1 MMLHKSA
8 FATLGDKLRH
18 RYYPRYARATAN
30 RNSRPPIRNC
40 YSDSR
45 LTFEAPAPGAAM
57 KLNLR
62 HLHAFREVAQLG
74 SISAAARAVHL
85 TQPAVTQAI
94 AQIEEHF
101 GARLFSRS
109 STGMQPT
116 AAGEVCAERI
126 DRALRA
132 LHDGIVELRGSAS
145 RDPGSLIHIMHGM
158 RTAQLRALTAIA
170 QHRNFTLAA
179 RSSQMAQ
186 PTIHRAARELE
197 RLLGVA
203 LFEKTSYGIVPTS
216 GAEYLA
222 RRAGVAFA
230 ELEQARAEIAALGG
244 NEQGRTVAGACSM
257 AQHPFLIPEAFIE
270 FTLHCPEH
278 CISILNGTY
287 EHLVAS
293 LRIGETDFL
302 IGPLR
307 SSDLPHDVVQEH
319 LFDDPLGVIV
329 RTDHPLA
336 RRKRLTAADMLRYPW
351 IAPRRGAPLRSD
363 FETLFQLAGIPAPE
377 RPLECNSLSSARA
390 FLHATNR
397 MMLVSPHHFR
407 DELQAGTFTLI
418 AHPDGPVV
426 RPMGL
431 ISRRDWRP
439 TRTQASLLE
448 VIRQRSRT
456 AQEWAVGAARRGTQP
471 AVPES
476 ASRAAAPA
484 PFVQPFSSSSQ
495 GLTG

>member
-1 MMLHKSA
+1 
-8 FATLGDKLRH
+8 
-18 RYYPRYARATAN
+18 
-30 RNSRPPIRNC
+30 
-40 YSDSR
+40 
-45 LTFEAPAPGAAM
+45 M

-74 SISAAARAVHL
+74 SISAAARSVHL

-94 AQIEEHF
+94 AQIEGHF
-101 GARLFSRS
+101 GARLFVRS
-109 STGMQPT
+109 STGMQLT
-116 AAGEVCAERI
+116 AAGEICAERI
-126 DRALRA
+126 GRALRA
-132 LHDGIVELRGSAS
+132 LQEGIVELRGGG
-145 RDPGSLIHIMHGM
+145 RDAVSLMHIMHGM

-179 RSSQMAQ
+179 RSSHMAQ

-197 RLLGVA
+197 RLLQVA

-230 ELEQARAEIAALGG
+230 ELEQARAEIAALNG
-244 NEQGRTVAGACSM
+244 NEQGRTVVGACSM
-257 AQHPFLIPEAFIE
+257 AQHPFLIPDAFIE
-270 FTLHCPEH
+270 FTLRCPEH
-278 CISILNGTY
+278 GISILNGTY

-293 LRIGETDFL
+293 LRIGETDFM

-319 LFDDPLGVIV
+319 LFDDPLGIIV
-329 RTDHPLA
+329 RADHPLA
-336 RRKRLTAADMLRYPW
+336 RRKRLTIADLSRYPW
-351 IAPRRGAPLRSD
+351 IAPRKGAPLRAD

-377 RPLECNSLSSARA
+377 RPVECNSLSSVRA
-390 FLHATNR
+390 FLLASTR

-407 DELQAGTFTLI
+407 DDLQAGTLALI
-418 AHPDGPVV
+418 AHPVGPVV

-431 ISRRDWRP
+431 ILRRDWRP
-439 TRTQASLLE
+439 TTTQAGLLE

-456 AQEWAVGAARRGTQP
+456 AQEWAVGNARLP
-471 AVPES
+471 AES
-476 ASRAAAPA
+476 HPRNPA
-484 PFVQPFSSSSQ
+484 PSTAGMPSLNTTVVSGVAGSV
-495 GLTG
+495 

>member
-1 MMLHKSA
+1 
-8 FATLGDKLRH
+8 
-18 RYYPRYARATAN
+18 
-30 RNSRPPIRNC
+30 
-40 YSDSR
+40 
-45 LTFEAPAPGAAM
+45 M

-74 SISAAARAVHL
+74 SISAAARSVHL

-94 AQIEEHF
+94 AQIEAHF
-101 GARLFSRS
+101 GARLFARS
-109 STGMQPT
+109 STGMHVT
-116 AAGEVCAERI
+116 AAGKICAERI

-132 LHDGIVELRGSAS
+132 LNDGIVELRGSSRRDSAS
-145 RDPGSLIHIMHGM
+145 VVHIMHGM
-158 RTAQLRALTAIA
+158 RTAQLRALTAIT

-179 RSSQMAQ
+179 RSSNMAQ

-197 RLLGVA
+197 RLLEA
-203 LFEKTSYGIVPTS
+203 PLFEKTSFGIVPTS

-230 ELEQARAEIAALGG
+230 ELEQARAEIAALNG

-270 FTLHCPEH
+270 FSLRCPEH
-278 CISILNGTY
+278 GISIINGTY

-319 LFDDPLGVIV
+319 LFDDPLGIV
-329 RTDHPLA
+329 VRADHPLA
-336 RRKRLTAADMLRYPW
+336 QRKPLTAADLLRYPW
-351 IAPRRGAPLRSD
+351 IAPRNGAPLRSD
-363 FETLFQLAGIPAPE
+363 FETLFKLAGVPAPE

-390 FLHATNR
+390 FLLATNR

-407 DELQAGTFTLI
+407 NDLQVGTLTLI
-418 AHPDGPVV
+418 PHPAGPVV

-431 ISRRDWRP
+431 ISRRYWQP
-439 TRTQASLLE
+439 TSTQASLLE
-448 VIRQRSRT
+448 VIRQRSRM
-456 AQEWAVGAARRGTQP
+456 AARDMRSTLVLSRETSADLKGITSRGKPSTP
-471 AVPES
+471 AGLNCAGPQ
-476 ASRAAAPA
+476 AADA
-484 PFVQPFSSSSQ
+484 
-495 GLTG
+495 

>member
-1 MMLHKSA
+1 
-8 FATLGDKLRH
+8 
-18 RYYPRYARATAN
+18 
-30 RNSRPPIRNC
+30 
-40 YSDSR
+40 
-45 LTFEAPAPGAAM
+45 M

-74 SISAAARAVHL
+74 SISAAARSVHL

-101 GARLFSRS
+101 GARLFARS
-109 STGMQPT
+109 STGMQVT
-116 AAGEVCAERI
+116 AAGEICAERI
-126 DRALRA
+126 GRALRA
-132 LHDGIVELRGSAS
+132 LHEGIVELRGSAS
-145 RDPGSLIHIMHGM
+145 RDPGSLIRIVHGM

-179 RSSQMAQ
+179 RSSNMAQ

-197 RLLGVA
+197 RLLEVP

-230 ELEQARAEIAALGG
+230 ELEQARAEIAALNG

-270 FTLHCPEH
+270 FSLKCPEH
-278 CISILNGTY
+278 AISLLNGTY

-319 LFDDPLGVIV
+319 LFDDPLAVIV
-329 RTDHPLA
+329 RCDHPLA
-336 RRKRLTAADMLRYPW
+336 RRKRLSSADLLRHPW
-351 IAPRRGAPLRSD
+351 IAPRKGAPLRSD
-363 FETLFQLAGIPAPE
+363 FETLFQLAGVPAPD

-390 FLHATNR
+390 FLLATNR

-407 DELQAGTFTLI
+407 DDLQAGRFALI
-418 AHPDGPVV
+418 AHPAGPVV

-439 TRTQASLLE
+439 TSTQAGLLE

-456 AQEWAVGAARRGTQP
+456 AQKWAV
-471 AVPES
+471 
-476 ASRAAAPA
+476 AAAQEA
-484 PFVQPFSSSSQ
+484 A
-495 GLTG
+495 

>member
-1 MMLHKSA
+1 
-8 FATLGDKLRH
+8 
-18 RYYPRYARATAN
+18 
-30 RNSRPPIRNC
+30 
-40 YSDSR
+40 
-45 LTFEAPAPGAAM
+45 M

-62 HLHAFREVAQLG
+62 HLHAFREVARLG
-74 SISAAARAVHL
+74 SISAAARSIHL

-94 AQIEEHF
+94 AQIEAHF
-101 GARLFSRS
+101 GASLFVRS
-109 STGMQPT
+109 STGMQLT
-116 AAGEVCAERI
+116 GAGEICAERV

-132 LHDGIVELRGSAS
+132 LQDGIVELRGSAG
-145 RDPGSLIHIMHGM
+145 RDPDKLMHIVHGM

-179 RSSQMAQ
+179 RSSHMAQ

-197 RLLGVA
+197 RLLEVP

-230 ELEQARAEIAALGG
+230 ELEQARAEIAGLSG

-270 FTLHCPEH
+270 FSLRCPEH
-278 CISILNGTY
+278 GISILNGTY

-307 SSDLPHDVVQEH
+307 SADLPHDVVQER
-319 LFDDPLGVIV
+319 LFDDPLGIIV
-329 RTDHPLA
+329 RADHPLA
-336 RRKRLTAADMLRYPW
+336 RRKRLTSADLLRYPW

-363 FETLFQLAGIPAPE
+363 FETLFQLAGVPAPD

-390 FLHATNR
+390 FLLATTR

-407 DELQAGTFTLI
+407 DDLQVGRFTLL
-418 AHPDGPVV
+418 AHPAGPVV

-431 ISRRDWRP
+431 ISRREWRP
-439 TRTQASLLE
+439 TSTQASLLE
-448 VIRQRSRT
+448 VIRQRSRM
-456 AQEWAVGAARRGTQP
+456 AQEWAAGAAQ
-471 AVPES
+471 E
-476 ASRAAAPA
+476 AA
-484 PFVQPFSSSSQ
+484 
-495 GLTG
+495 

>member
-1 MMLHKSA
+1 
-8 FATLGDKLRH
+8 
-18 RYYPRYARATAN
+18 
-30 RNSRPPIRNC
+30 
-40 YSDSR
+40 
-45 LTFEAPAPGAAM
+45 M

-74 SISAAARAVHL
+74 SISAAARSVHL

-94 AQIEEHF
+94 AQIEAHF

-109 STGMQPT
+109 STGMQLT
-116 AAGEVCAERI
+116 AAGEICVERI

-132 LHDGIVELRGSAS
+132 LNEGIVELRGNTG
-145 RDPGSLIHIMHGM
+145 RDPAGLMHIVHAM

-197 RLLGVA
+197 RLLEVP

-230 ELEQARAEIAALGG
+230 ELEQARAEITALNG
-244 NEQGRTVAGACSM
+244 NEQGRTVVGACSM

-270 FTLHCPEH
+270 FTLKCPEH
-278 CISILNGTY
+278 GISILNGTY

-307 SSDLPHDVVQEH
+307 NSDLPRDVVQEH
-319 LFDDPLGVIV
+319 LFDDPLGIIV
-329 RTDHPLA
+329 RADHPLA
-336 RRKRLTAADMLRYPW
+336 RRKRPTTADLSRYPW
-351 IAPRRGAPLRSD
+351 IAPRKGAPLRSD
-363 FETLFQLAGIPAPE
+363 FESLFQLAGVPAPE
-377 RPLECNSLSSARA
+377 RPVECNSLSSARA
-390 FLHATNR
+390 FLLASTR

-407 DELQAGTFTLI
+407 DDLRAGTLTLI
-418 AHPDGPVV
+418 AHPVGPVV

-431 ISRRDWRP
+431 ILRRDWRP
-439 TRTQASLLE
+439 TTTQAGLLD

-456 AQEWAVGAARRGTQP
+456 AQEWATGAARQ
-471 AVPES
+471 S
-476 ASRAAAPA
+476 AQAAPA
-484 PFVQPFSSSSQ
+484 PRPAPATFVQPLSSSSQ

>member
-1 MMLHKSA
+1 
-8 FATLGDKLRH
+8 
-18 RYYPRYARATAN
+18 
-30 RNSRPPIRNC
+30 
-40 YSDSR
+40 
-45 LTFEAPAPGAAM
+45 M
-57 KLNLR
+57 KFNLR
-62 HLHAFREVAQLG
+62 HLHAFREVAELG
-74 SISAAARAVHL
+74 SISAAARSVHL

-94 AQIEEHF
+94 ARIEDHF
-101 GARLFSRS
+101 GARLFTRS
-109 STGMQPT
+109 STGMQLT
-116 AAGEVCAERI
+116 AAGEICAERI

-132 LHDGIVELRGSAS
+132 LNDGIMELRAAG
-145 RDPGSLIHIMHGM
+145 RDSGSLIHIMHGM

-179 RSSQMAQ
+179 RSSHMAQ

-230 ELEQARAEIAALGG
+230 ELEQARAEIAALNG
-244 NEQGRTVAGACSM
+244 NEQGRTVVGACSM

-270 FTLHCPEH
+270 FTLKRPEH
-278 CISILNGTY
+278 GISILNGTY

-307 SSDLPHDVVQEH
+307 SSDLPHDVAQEH
-319 LFDDPLGVIV
+319 LFDDPLGIIV
-329 RTDHPLA
+329 RADHPLA
-336 RRKRLTAADMLRYPW
+336 RRKRLTTADLSRYPW

-363 FETLFQLAGIPAPE
+363 FESLFQLAGVPAPE
-377 RPLECNSLSSARA
+377 RPIECNSLSSARA
-390 FLHATNR
+390 FLLASNR

-407 DELQAGTFTLI
+407 DDLKAGTLTLI
-418 AHPDGPVV
+418 AHPVGPVV

-439 TRTQASLLE
+439 TSTQAGLLE
-448 VIRQRSRT
+448 VIRQRSRR
-456 AQEWAVGAARRGTQP
+456 AQEWAVDAARQGAR
-471 AVPES
+471 AVPPS
-476 ASRAAAPA
+476 VPRVPAAACA
-484 PFVQPFSSSSQ
+484 QPFS
-495 GLTG
+495 

>member
-1 MMLHKSA
+1 
-8 FATLGDKLRH
+8 
-18 RYYPRYARATAN
+18 
-30 RNSRPPIRNC
+30 
-40 YSDSR
+40 
-45 LTFEAPAPGAAM
+45 M

-74 SISAAARAVHL
+74 SISAAARSVHL

-94 AQIEEHF
+94 AQIEDHF
-101 GARLFSRS
+101 GALLFTRS
-109 STGMQPT
+109 STGMQLT
-116 AAGEVCAERI
+116 AAGEICTERI

-132 LHDGIVELRGSAS
+132 LNDGITELRAAG
-145 RDPGSLIHIMHGM
+145 RDPGSLIRIMHGM

-179 RSSQMAQ
+179 RSSHMAQ

-230 ELEQARAEIAALGG
+230 ELEQARAEIAALNG
-244 NEQGRTVAGACSM
+244 NEQGRTVVGACSM

-270 FTLHCPEH
+270 FTLKCPEH
-278 CISILNGTY
+278 GISILNGTY

-307 SSDLPHDVVQEH
+307 SSDLPHDVAQEH
-319 LFDDPLGVIV
+319 LFDDPLGIIV
-329 RTDHPLA
+329 RADHPLA
-336 RRKRLTAADMLRYPW
+336 RRKRLTTADLSRYPW

-363 FETLFQLAGIPAPE
+363 FESLFQLAGVSAPE
-377 RPLECNSLSSARA
+377 RPIECNSLSSVRA
-390 FLHATNR
+390 FLLASNR

-407 DELQAGTFTLI
+407 DDLKVGTLTLI
-418 AHPDGPVV
+418 AHPVGPVV

-439 TRTQASLLE
+439 TSTQAGLLE
-448 VIRQRSRT
+448 VIRQRSRR
-456 AQEWAVGAARRGTQP
+456 AQEWAADTVRQGA
-471 AVPES
+471 
-476 ASRAAAPA
+476 RAAPPSAPLA
-484 PFVQPFSSSSQ
+484 SAAACAQPFSASSQ
-495 GLTG
+495 GVTG

>member
-1 MMLHKSA
+1 
-8 FATLGDKLRH
+8 
-18 RYYPRYARATAN
+18 
-30 RNSRPPIRNC
+30 
-40 YSDSR
+40 
-45 LTFEAPAPGAAM
+45 M

-62 HLHAFREVAQLG
+62 HLHAFRAVAELG
-74 SISAAARAVHL
+74 SISAAARSVHL

-94 AQIEEHF
+94 AQIEDHF

-109 STGMQPT
+109 STGMQLTPS
-116 AAGEVCAERI
+116 GEICAERI
-126 DRALRA
+126 ARALRA
-132 LHDGIVELRGSAS
+132 LHEGIVELRGS
-145 RDPGSLIHIMHGM
+145 RDPAGLIHVLHGM

-179 RSSQMAQ
+179 RSSHMAQ

-197 RLLGVA
+197 RLLDVP
-203 LFEKTSYGIVPTS
+203 LFEKTSFGIVPTS

-230 ELEQARAEIAALGG
+230 ELEQARAEISALNG

-270 FTLHCPEH
+270 FTLRCPEH
-278 CISILNGTY
+278 GISILNGTY

-319 LFDDPLGVIV
+319 LFDDPLGIIV
-329 RTDHPLA
+329 RADHPLA
-336 RRKRLTAADMLRYPW
+336 RRKRPTAADLLRYPW
-351 IAPRRGAPLRSD
+351 IAPRRGAPLRAD
-363 FETLFQLAGIPAPE
+363 FETLFQLAGVPEPE

-390 FLHATNR
+390 FLLATNR
-397 MMLVSPHHFR
+397 LMLVSPHHFR
-407 DELQAGTFTLI
+407 DELQAGTLTLI
-418 AHPDGPVV
+418 AHPIARVV

-439 TRTQASLLE
+439 TSTQAALLE
-448 VIRQRSRT
+448 VIRQRSRMAQQWAAGT
-456 AQEWAVGAARRGTQP
+456 ARRPAESHSRGPSLAASALPLQGAATLASGT
-471 AVPES
+471 AGSV
-476 ASRAAAPA
+476 
-484 PFVQPFSSSSQ
+484 
-495 GLTG
+495 

>member
-1 MMLHKSA
+1 
-8 FATLGDKLRH
+8 
-18 RYYPRYARATAN
+18 
-30 RNSRPPIRNC
+30 
-40 YSDSR
+40 
-45 LTFEAPAPGAAM
+45 M

-74 SISAAARAVHL
+74 SISAAARSVHL

-94 AQIEEHF
+94 AQIEDHF
-101 GARLFSRS
+101 GARLFGRS
-109 STGMQPT
+109 STGMQVT
-116 AAGEVCAERI
+116 AAGEICAERV
-126 DRALRA
+126 ARA
-132 LHDGIVELRGSAS
+132 LHALQEGIVELRGSAS
-145 RDPGSLIHIMHGM
+145 RDPGSLIRIVHGM

-170 QHRNFTLAA
+170 QHRNFPLAA
-179 RSSQMAQ
+179 RSSNMAQ

-197 RLLGVA
+197 RLLEVP

-230 ELEQARAEIAALGG
+230 ELEQARAEIAALNG

-270 FTLHCPEH
+270 FSLKCPEH
-278 CISILNGTY
+278 AISILNGTY

-319 LFDDPLGVIV
+319 LFDDPLAVIV
-329 RTDHPLA
+329 RSDHPLA
-336 RRKRLTAADMLRYPW
+336 RRKRLSAADLLRHPW
-351 IAPRRGAPLRSD
+351 IAPRKGAPLRSD
-363 FETLFQLAGIPAPE
+363 FETLFQLAGVPAPD

-390 FLHATNR
+390 FLLATNR

-407 DELQAGTFTLI
+407 DDLQAGRFTLI
-418 AHPDGPVV
+418 SHPAGPVV

-439 TRTQASLLE
+439 TSTQAGLLE

-456 AQEWAVGAARRGTQP
+456 AQEWAAGAAQ
-471 AVPES
+471 E
-476 ASRAAAPA
+476 AA
-484 PFVQPFSSSSQ
+484 
-495 GLTG
+495 

>member
-1 MMLHKSA
+1 
-8 FATLGDKLRH
+8 
-18 RYYPRYARATAN
+18 
-30 RNSRPPIRNC
+30 
-40 YSDSR
+40 
-45 LTFEAPAPGAAM
+45 M

-62 HLHAFREVAQLG
+62 HLHAFREVAELG
-74 SISAAARAVHL
+74 SISAAARSVHL

-94 AQIEEHF
+94 AQIEDHF

-109 STGMQPT
+109 STGMQLT
-116 AAGEVCAERI
+116 RAGQVCAERI

-132 LHDGIVELRGSAS
+132 LNEGIVELRGGAG
-145 RDPGSLIHIMHGM
+145 RDPGSLIHILHGM

-179 RSSQMAQ
+179 RSSHMAQ

-197 RLLGVA
+197 RLLGVP
-203 LFEKTSYGIVPTS
+203 LFEKTSFGIVPTS

-230 ELEQARAEIAALGG
+230 ELEQARAEVSALNG
-244 NEQGRTVAGACSM
+244 NEQGCTVAGACSM

-270 FTLHCPEH
+270 FTLRCPEH
-278 CISILNGTY
+278 GISILNGTY

-319 LFDDPLGVIV
+319 LFDDPLRIIV
-329 RTDHPLA
+329 RAEHPLA
-336 RRKRLTAADMLRYPW
+336 RRKRLAAADLLRYPW

-363 FETLFQLAGIPAPE
+363 FETLFQLAGVPAPE

-390 FLHATNR
+390 FLLATNR
-397 MMLVSPHHFR
+397 LMLVSPHHFR
-407 DELQAGTFTLI
+407 DELQIGTLTLI
-418 AHPDGPVV
+418 AHPAGPVV

-439 TRTQASLLE
+439 TSTQAALLE

-456 AQEWAVGAARRGTQP
+456 AQEWAAGTARRSAETHPRSPVLAPSGMPLPSTP
-471 AVPES
+471 AMALEPAGS
-476 ASRAAAPA
+476 A
-484 PFVQPFSSSSQ
+484 
-495 GLTG
+495 